1 MYKDNNV
8 VLDLLLCRIP
18 KHYKLAMHVFG
29 LLVCCSTLKE
39 MNEVVCSSAVL
50 FCSPCSGANVQK
62 HYNNYSKEGA
72 LNTRKTSLLKTTGHS
87 K

>member
-1 MYKDNNV
+1 
-8 VLDLLLCRIP
+8 
-18 KHYKLAMHVFG
+18 MHVFG

-50 FCSPCSGANVQK
+50 FAVLAVEQMYKNTTTT
-62 HYNNYSKEGA
+62 YSKEGA